1 MNDFVG
7 YTVTVKVARK
17 SANFRFVRKYIY
29 IILFMAV
36 SLVVCFD
43 EPARLKNLVCKH
55 RLSKASYLG

>member
-1 MNDFVG
+1 VNDFVG

-36 SLVVCFD
+36 SPVVCFD
-43 EPARLKNLVCKH
+43 EPACLKSLMCKH
-55 RLSKASYLG
+55 SFSASASV